1 MGRYYYPLFMLL
13 GLLVFVLARRCLPR
27 PPALALLPWWQRL
40 CLALA
45 AFVGGV
51 LGAKLPFA
59 MTSPA
64 GWWMPEAWFTDGKT
78 IMTGLAGACLAVE
91 LTKFALEIHVKTGDT
106 FALPL
111 ALAMTVGRLGCFF
124 NGCCYGIPTS
134 LPWGVS
140 FVQLDG
146 MSVLCHPTQLYESLF
161 HFTMAIVLAELLWW
175 QLLPGQHLKI
185 YLISYCVYRFLTEWI
200 RPEPVWLVGMTFY
213 QCVAI
218 ALALALLSQ
227 WCMQATLARSVTT
240 RE

>member
-13 GLLVFVLARRCLPR
+13 GLLVFVLARRCVPR

-40 CLALA
+40 SLALA

-64 GWWMPEAWFTDGKT
+64 GWWVPQAWFTDGKT
-78 IMTGLAGACLAVE
+78 IMTGLAGAYLAVE

-124 NGCCYGIPTS
+124 NGCCYRHSHQLALGCFVRATRRCVGVVPSDPTLREPVSLHDGRGAGGTAVVACPARATSQDLSDCLLRLPLPHGIDPTRAG
-134 LPWGVS
+134 LVGGH
-140 FVQLDG
+140 D
-146 MSVLCHPTQLYESLF
+146 
-161 HFTMAIVLAELLWW
+161 
-175 QLLPGQHLKI
+175 LLPVCGHRAGAGIAVAVGVGTNLG
-185 YLISYCVYRFLTEWI
+185 
-200 RPEPVWLVGMTFY
+200 EPG
-213 QCVAI
+213 
-218 ALALALLSQ
+218 
-227 WCMQATLARSVTT
+227 R
-240 RE
+240 